1 MSAEHTWTE
10 KEIERLGALIDA
22 WDPASGED
30 LADEVALALD
40 AVPALR
46 ERFDQRFARAVPE
59 PTLVPEGLEARVMP
73 KPANRRWMW
82 LGGVSALMAASLSA
96 VVLGGGGAL
105 LFTTR
110 GEPTPAEVVVA
121 TDTTTIVSER
131 PARPGAERYATDV
144 PPEALRSRLV
154 VKAPV
159 RKPHAEGDGL
169 DEVLRSLGY
178 AGPADGDIDGTIE
191 IPPMADPTGHDG
203 FEDHG
208 VSPFRDTREQPL
220 STFSIDVDR
229 GSFTWARRQLRQ
241 GFLPDPASVR
251 TEEFVNALDYD
262 VPQPESGPFAVQFE
276 GSPSPVSDNELVRIT
291 VAARDATQR
300 QPVHLV
306 FLVDTS
312 GSMQG
317 RDRLELVK
325 TSLGM
330 LVEQLQDGDTVA
342 IVTYSGSAGV
352 VLPVTPATD
361 QATILRSLDRL
372 RAGGSTAMGQGIQ
385 LAYDL
390 AHQTLRPGH
399 TNRVIIASDGDA
411 NVGVTT
417 TGTLTDGIRRYAK
430 EGITLTTL
438 GFGQGNYQDAR
449 MEQLANDGDG
459 NYYYVDGEE
468 EAKRIFVDEL
478 TSTLEVVAR
487 DVKIQVAWNPETV
500 VRYRQVGYE
509 NRALRDR
516 DFADDAIDAGE
527 VGAGHTVTALYEVER
542 VRGSTGELATVR
554 LRGKPPGAD
563 TASTEWS
570 YAMPTAAMQP
580 SFEEASRD
588 HRMAV
593 TTALF
598 AERLRHSP
606 YVMGTSFD
614 RIAGLADDAARPGHP
629 EDRQLSELIH
639 RAATLSGS
647 RCREVTLLMTGVRRP
662 IWVDEN
668 GVPCR

>member
-1 MSAEHTWTE
+1 MSAEQTWTE
-10 KEIERLGALIDA
+10 QEIERLGALIDA

-59 PTLVPEGLEARVMP
+59 ATLVPEGLEDRVMP

-82 LGGVSALMAASLSA
+82 LGGISALMAASLS
-96 VVLGGGGAL
+96 VVVIGGGLLVTTATYGTRSAPNEAL
-105 LFTTR
+105 L
-110 GEPTPAEVVVA
+110 
-121 TDTTTIVSER
+121 DTTVTVE
-131 PARPGAERYATDV
+131 PARRSDLRPTHAPPATRTLPGMTVDD
-144 PPEALRSRLV
+144 LRGRLV
-154 VKAPV
+154 DKKPV
-159 RKPHAEGDGL
+159 SDGD
-169 DEVLRSLGY
+169 LRNLGY
-178 AGPADGDIDGTIE
+178 VDGNGDGTIE
-191 IPPMADPTGHDG
+191 IPPATEPVGHDG
-203 FEDHG
+203 FDDHG

-291 VAARDATQR
+291 VAARDATVR

-317 RDRLELVK
+317 PDRLELVK

-372 RAGGSTAMGQGIQ
+372 TAGGSTAMGQGIQ

-390 AHQTLRPGH
+390 AHETLRPGH

-411 NVGVTT
+411 NVGVTK
-417 TGTLTDGIRRYAK
+417 TGSLTDGIRRYAK

-542 VRGSTGELATVR
+542 VRGSSGELATVR

-563 TASTEWS
+563 TASTEWT
-570 YAMPTAAMQP
+570 YHMPAGAMQP
-580 SFEEASRD
+580 SFEQSSRD
-588 HRMAV
+588 HRMAL

-606 YVMGTSFD
+606 YVMGTSYD
-614 RIAGLADDAARPGHP
+614 RIARLADAAARPGHP
-629 EDRQLSELIH
+629 EDQQLSELIH
-639 RAATLSGS
+639 RAAKLSGPS
-647 RCREVTLLMTGVRRP
+647 SCREVVMKVNGEQRVM
-662 IWVDEN
+662 WVDEN
-668 GVPCR
+668 GIFCD